1 MREMLAN
8 ATLLTHPK
16 PDAPTCIITD
26 ASDTA
31 VGAVLQQCIADVW
44 CPISFF
50 SRKLKPAETRYS
62 TFDREL
68 LAIYLA
74 IKHFQYFVEGREFH
88 VLTDHKPLI
97 YARDARPD
105 RHSPRQIRHLDFIA
119 QFTADIRHV
128 KGTENSAADALSRI
142 AVSALHPRPA
152 VVVDFRAMAEAQ
164 RDDPELRLHRA
175 NSSLDLQSV
184 ALPST
189 PVPLVC
195 DVSLGHPRPFVPPA
209 FRRQVFTG
217 FPIQGFELLRSW
229 SRHATFGRTS
239 TGMFGTGPE
248 RVCSANV
255 LRSIATPRLHWDLS
269 SLRIPDSTRSTST

>member
-1 MREMLAN
+1 MVTGEGIRPLDSKVQVVRQFPVPTSLRQLREFLGLINFYHRFVPQCAHILQPLHALLAGSKGPSQPLVWTDEAQIAFGKSKEMLAN

-44 CPISFF
+44 
-50 SRKLKPAETRYS
+50 RKLKPAETRYS

-128 KGTENSAADALSRI
+128 KGTENSAADTLSRI

-175 NSSLDLQSV
+175 NSSLDLQ
-184 ALPST
+184 
-189 PVPLVC
+189 
-195 DVSLGHPRPFVPPA
+195 
-209 FRRQVFTG
+209 
-217 FPIQGFELLRSW
+217 
-229 SRHATFGRTS
+229 
-239 TGMFGTGPE
+239 
-248 RVCSANV
+248 
-255 LRSIATPRLHWDLS
+255 
-269 SLRIPDSTRSTST
+269 